1 MAEGGDVGSKTYP
14 VQVSDEPDFFFFFA
28 HSEQASALKKGG
40 FAVMNGRPVKIISM
54 STSKTG
60 KHGSAKIHFVATDI
74 FTGKKIEDICPS
86 TSNMEAP
93 NVKRTE
99 LPLLD
104 IDEDGFCSLMDEGG
118 NTKNDLKLPEGELG
132 DEIRKAFE
140 DAGDDGKEI
149 LVAVQS
155 ALDEEAIIS
164 WKYDTK

>member
-1 MAEGGDVGSKTYP
+1 MGLFLTAAFP
-14 VQVSDEPDFFFFFA
+14 
-28 HSEQASALKKGG
+28 QASALKKGG

-104 IDEDGFCSLMDEGG
+104 IDEDGFCSLMEENGG
-118 NTKNDLKLPEGELG
+118 TKNDLKVSVCRRLCC
-132 DEIRKAFE
+132 
-140 DAGDDGKEI
+140 
-149 LVAVQS
+149 
-155 ALDEEAIIS
+155 
-164 WKYDTK
+164 